1 MPLLKTVYD
10 VVDNY
15 VASAGE
21 ATAGLYRA
29 YVEGSRWIGWT
40 TTWPMLGRANRFRL
54 VRAMVELDDS
64 SLVTKQGVHLKLG
77 VLVRSGT
84 GIVFLDPKNP
94 LPVQGYGA
102 RLAFGPAE
110 TEWGIAANFPAGALT
125 ANDVCITS
133 LTLQRYLP

>member
-10 VVDNY
+10 VVDNH

-21 ATAGLYRA
+21 ATAGLFRA

-40 TTWPMLGRANRFRL
+40 TTWPVLDRSNRFRL

-64 SLVTKQGVHLKLG
+64 SLVPKQGVHLKLG
-77 VLVRSGT
+77 VLVRNGT
-84 GIVFLDPKNP
+84 GVVFLDPKTP
-94 LPVQGYGA
+94 SGVQGYGL

-110 TEWGIAANFPAGALT
+110 TEWGIAGCFPAGTLA
-125 ANDVCITS
+125 ADDICITS